1 MSELSIQIPDLNLAT
16 GAWKRLRG
24 FVSQQIA
31 AFLVL
36 LVAAIVLAIFFGIR
50 YHQVQNKN
58 KLLSNPVVAGN
69 LQLAETVAAVGKLI
83 SLPTNETPTLAT
95 VTNVNDLKGQSF
107 FANAQNGDKVLIY
120 AQSKVAILYRPSINK
135 IIQIGSVN
143 LGASGGTTTQTS
155 H

>member
-1 MSELSIQIPDLNLAT
+1 MDEVPNPIQSLGSVVKI
-16 GAWKRLRG
+16 WKRVRK
-24 FVSQQIA
+24 FIWRQTVA
-31 AFLVL
+31 L
-36 LVAAIVLAIFFGIR
+36 LILLAIVTVLALFYGVK
-50 YHQVQNKN
+50 YHQEQDKN
-58 KLLSNPVVAGN
+58 KLLSNPVAAGN

-95 VTNVNDLKGQSF
+95 VTNVNDLRGQSF

-143 LGASGGTTTQTS
+143 LGASGTTTQTGR
-155 H
+155 